1 MNLLRCKNIKIGIL
15 STALTFLSACSLVSI
30 NEKQSNN
37 SSDKLTQTWKPLLD
51 SNLSQW
57 DVWIGVPHTSVI
69 GVPKGVFTEDKV
81 SHGDPTLALGLNN
94 DIKGV
99 FTVTE
104 ENGQPVLHI
113 SGEIYGGINTKAD
126 YKNYHLSFQMKWG
139 ERKWAPRQNAI
150 RDSGLLFHC
159 KGEHGAFWKTWKLC
173 QEFQVQ
179 ESDLGDYIPLGNKN
193 KQVTGNIRSR
203 KAAAGQRPIYD
214 AKGELQSVGYAS
226 AFPEVDKAHG
236 EWNTLE
242 LFAVNDYAVFV
253 VNGEVVMA
261 IQDSKDPMGK
271 VLDSGQL
278 QIQSE
283 GAELFYRDIKIKALD
298 ALPKQYMQYIY

>member
-1 MNLLRCKNIKIGIL
+1 MNFINSKNISIVLL
-15 STALTFLSACSLVSI
+15 STSLALLSACSLVSTS
-30 NEKQSNN
+30 EGKSNN
-37 SSDKLTQTWKPLLD
+37 ESNKLTQTWKSLLD

-57 DVWIGVPHTSVI
+57 DVWIGVPHSSV
-69 GVPKGVFTEDKV
+69 KGLPEGTYTENKV
-81 SHGDPTLALGLNN
+81 SHGDPRLALGLNN
-94 DIKGV
+94 DVKGV
-99 FTVTE
+99 FTMIE

-113 SGEIYGGINTKAD
+113 SGEIYGGINTKAE

-139 ERKWAPRQNAI
+139 DKKWAPRKEAI

-179 ESDLGDYIPLGNKN
+179 ESDLGDYIPLGNAGGTVKG
-193 KQVTGNIRSR
+193 KIRSR
-203 KAAAGQRPIYD
+203 KPAVGNRPVYDVKGQL
-214 AKGELQSVGYAS
+214 GSVGYAS

-261 IQDSKDPMGK
+261 IQDSKDPMGE
-271 VLDSGQL
+271 VLNSGQL

-298 ALPKQYMQYIY
+298 ALPKQYMEYIY